1 MRVGRWFV
9 LAAAL
14 ALIALRAPR
23 LLLRPRLW
31 AEEGS
36 DFFHNAWHSSF
47 WSAIVFT
54 EPEAAGYLN
63 LAANLPAAIAAH
75 TVALET
81 VPLVFTASSLLPL
94 LLSISIILFGRSL
107 IWNTPGRQVVAIAIL
122 LFCPAATG
130 EVWLNSINAQIYWG
144 FAGLCIL
151 CEDLD
156 DRSPGAVAIFLATL
170 VVGGL
175 SGAYTNFLLPAFAFK
190 ALRER
195 GHVVYAAIA
204 ILVFTTAIQVA
215 FVLWSDAL
223 GLRSDRWQGLPPDWA
238 RAIAHSLYAQI
249 AVPLVG
255 RDIGRWVANYAGA
268 VATLTWL
275 SAILL
280 AVLAVGSAAL
290 VFERRRGAPSHLLV
304 VAFAS
309 LAVATTLSAQDSL
322 AGGRYAVL
330 PGFTLLLILM
340 DQTSDRQ
347 EGWRR
352 ACAGGL
358 VALSLAIGVLGYQ
371 KDPAFSCPVVCPD
384 WHEEVAR
391 WRRDAD
397 TPMRIWPYRYR
408 AVWTVRLDPE
418 RGRPGTPGAAHGN
431 LQFPSVRPPETS
443 QPSPTEEKP

>member
-107 IWNTPGRQVVAIAIL
+107 IWSTPGRQVVAIAIL

-130 EVWLNSINAQIYWG
+130 EVWLNSINAQVYWG

-223 GLRSDRWQGLPPDWA
+223 GWQGLPPDWA

-268 VATLTWL
+268 VATLSWL

-347 EGWRR
+347 AGWRR

-358 VALSLAIGVLGYQ
+358 VALAVAIGVLGYQ

-408 AVWTVRLDPE
+408 AVWTVRLDPD

-431 LQFPSVRPPETS
+431 LQFPFVRPPETS